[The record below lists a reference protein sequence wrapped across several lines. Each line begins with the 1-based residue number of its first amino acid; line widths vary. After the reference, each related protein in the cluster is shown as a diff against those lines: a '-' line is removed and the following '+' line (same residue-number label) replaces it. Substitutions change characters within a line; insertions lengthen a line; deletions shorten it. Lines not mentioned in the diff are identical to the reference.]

1 MVAVTLGVARVR
13 DAASPDAAQAAPR
26 KGLWTRFI
34 EALIELRL
42 RQAQRE
48 IRMHTRL
55 LPYSFDD
62 AGDRL
67 VKSKPGDMPF
77 GGW

>member
-1 MVAVTLGVARVR
+1 MVAVTLGVTRVP

-34 EALIELRL
+34 NAVIESRM
-42 RQAQRE
+42 RQARRE
-48 IRMHTRL
+48 IRRHSVL
-55 LPYSFDD
+55 VSYSVDEP
-62 AGDRL
+62 GDRL
-67 VKSKPGDMPF
+67 VKTKAADMPF